1 MSKPRLNIKKIL
13 LTLTWLL
20 AGVGLVVV
28 LIAAIRKS
36 NDANCKGAVVTIN
49 GAKKHRFVDAEEV
62 WNLIAGGRP
71 NAFKGRAVTSLDLR
85 GMEAKL
91 RQHAWISEA
100 ELFVDQGR
108 TLQIKV
114 QEREPVARIFTST
127 GNSFYL
133 DSTGRYLPLETGK
146 DPLKLPVF
154 TGMPES
160 INPKR
165 SADSSLLDG
174 VKQVCRVME
183 AQPFWMA
190 QITQVQIDER
200 RQFAMVPLIGRH
212 LIYFGD
218 GAGMEQKFH
227 RLEIFYRNVL
237 AKTGFDYYRA
247 INVQFDQQVIGIK
260 RESIST
266 SVDKKMVLATPAASP
281 LEVNSTPANA
291 VVPHPVKTAPK
302 AVMKKPK
309 RNNN

>member
-1 MSKPRLNIKKIL
+1 MSKPRLNIKKL
-13 LTLTWLL
+13 LLALTWLL

-36 NDANCKGAVVTIN
+36 NDATCKGAEVSIS
-49 GAKKHRFVDAEEV
+49 GAKQHQFVDAADV
-62 WNLIAGGRP
+62 WNLIANGRP
-71 NAFKGRAVTSLDLR
+71 NAFKGRAVASLDLR

-91 RQHAWISEA
+91 RRHAWISDA

-114 QEREPVARIFTST
+114 QEREPVARIFTSS

-133 DSTGRYLPLETGK
+133 DSTGRYLPLEIGK
-146 DPLKLPVF
+146 EPLKLPVF

-190 QITQVQIDER
+190 QITQVQIDEH
-200 RQFAMVPLIGRH
+200 RQFTMVPLIGQH

-218 GAGMEQKFH
+218 GDNMEKKFH
-227 RLEIFYRNVL
+227 RLGIFYRKVL
-237 AKTGFDYYRA
+237 ATTGFDYYRA
-247 INVQFDQQVIGIK
+247 INVQYDQQVIGIK
-260 RESIST
+260 NESIST
-266 SVDKKMVLATPAASP
+266 SVDKKMVLATPPASP
-281 LEVNSTPANA
+281 LEVNSTPAKSL
-291 VVPHPVKTAPK
+291 VPHPVKAAPK

>member
-13 LTLTWLL
+13 LALTWLL

-36 NDANCKGAVVTIN
+36 NDATCKGAVVTIN
-49 GAKKHRFVDAEEV
+49 GAKKHQFVAAEDV
-62 WNLIAGGRP
+62 WNLIANGRP
-71 NAFKGRAVTSLDLR
+71 NAFKGRAVEGLDLR

-91 RQHAWISEA
+91 RRHAWISEA

-114 QEREPVARIFTST
+114 QEREPVARIFTAG

-133 DSTGRYLPLETGK
+133 DSTGRYLPLEIGK

-174 VKQVCRVME
+174 VKQVCRVLE

-218 GAGMEQKFH
+218 GADMENKFH

-260 RESIST
+260 GESIST
-266 SVDKKMVLATPAASP
+266 SVDKKIVSGTQPVAP
-281 LEVNSTPANA
+281 LEVSSTSAKSS
-291 VVPHPVKTAPK
+291 VPHPVKAAPK